1 SERFSFTA
9 LRGGM
14 RQQCRLAGIFG
25 LLGGP
30 MNVSVD
36 GQAEM
41 APGGGQYVSGS
52 YFSTLGVR
60 AVAGRTFTAEDDK
73 APGQQPVAVISYS
86 YWEGRFAR
94 DPSAVGKTIYLN
106 GNPFT
111 VIGVTPPQFFGISA
125 GHSPDIIVSIMTYP
139 QPINL
144 GESRSNP
151 LTNRSSWWLEA
162 VARLKPGV
170 SVAQA
175 TAD

>member
-1 SERFSFTA
+1 
-9 LRGGM
+9 
-14 RQQCRLAGIFG
+14 
-25 LLGGP
+25 

-36 GQAEM
+36 GQAEL

-73 APGQQPVAVISYS
+73 VPGQHPVAVISYS

-125 GHSPDIIVSIMTYP
+125 GHSPDIIVWAPGWRAGWSRFCRTVRRLRTASSMASD
-139 QPINL
+139 QPT
-144 GESRSNP
+144 R
-151 LTNRSSWWLEA
+151 
-162 VARLKPGV
+162 
-170 SVAQA
+170 
-175 TAD
+175 